1 MDFGKF
7 FGQYRRSFITLAAAA
22 TIATPLIIYFESSS
36 SIGELAQ
43 SSQKL
48 ESRNPEIVGPPVLG
62 GYSTE
67 NHSTSIN
74 IPVTP
79 GISASPEKPIILS
92 KPKSH
97 LQIPKSTEAKVVLT
111 KKESRMDDNSS
122 HIKLPIPKYEVDVP
136 IPPLQ
141 PPSVNGRVAVN
152 QSTNSDSS
160 TTWID
165 MSLKDVSGYRGVRV
179 SFATDRQYEIS
190 DKKISFGSEPG
201 NVSYGYCYVSI
212 PPSHKIGAI
221 ESPSIYKLEF
231 RENPEKHVMI
241 QETKLQP
248 YDEFIKD
255 LSWLS
260 SRSNSGNAFVFIHGF
275 NVGFD
280 DAAKRTAQIAYDL
293 NFDGVPIF
301 FSWPSRNS
309 ASLTA
314 YEADERNIELSEG
327 TIKRFLIDV
336 LSDTQISN
344 LFVIGHS
351 MGTRGLAKAVGAIAL
366 ENPEALKKMK
376 AIILAAPDIDTEL
389 FKREIAP
396 KLLRAER
403 NITLYA
409 SSNDRAL
416 SASQR
421 LHGYPRA
428 GDSGTGLVLLKG
440 MDTIDASN
448 VDTSLLGHSYYG
460 DVRTIIDDM
469 HYLIQQSLPVDQRAG
484 LSSIGREPNRY
495 WFFKR

>member
-1 MDFGKF
+1 
-7 FGQYRRSFITLAAAA
+7 
-22 TIATPLIIYFESSS
+22 
-36 SIGELAQ
+36 
-43 SSQKL
+43 
-48 ESRNPEIVGPPVLG
+48 
-62 GYSTE
+62 
-67 NHSTSIN
+67 
-74 IPVTP
+74 
-79 GISASPEKPIILS
+79 
-92 KPKSH
+92 
-97 LQIPKSTEAKVVLT
+97 
-111 KKESRMDDNSS
+111 
-122 HIKLPIPKYEVDVP
+122 
-136 IPPLQ
+136 
-141 PPSVNGRVAVN
+141 
-152 QSTNSDSS
+152 
-160 TTWID
+160 
-165 MSLKDVSGYRGVRV
+165 MSLKEVSGYRGVRV
-179 SFATDRQYEIS
+179 SFATDRQYDIS
-190 DKKISFGSEPG
+190 DNKISFGSEPG

-212 PPSHKIGAI
+212 PASHKIGAI

-231 RENPEKHVMI
+231 KESPEKHVMI

-309 ASLTA
+309 PSLTS

-327 TIKRFLIDV
+327 AIKRFLIDV
-336 LSDTQISN
+336 LSDTQVVN
-344 LFVIGHS
+344 VFVIGHS

-366 ENPEALKKMK
+366 EKPEVLKKMK

-396 KLLRAER
+396 KLLRTEK
-403 NITLYA
+403 NVTLYA

-416 SASQR
+416 SASKS

-428 GDSGTGLVLLKG
+428 GDSGTGLVIIKG

-484 LSSIGREPNRY
+484 LSSIGREPNKY
-495 WFFKR
+495 WLFKR